1 MGVDI
6 SGKVKFELVS
16 PEKILVS
23 EDVDMVVVPGTEGYF
38 GVLPGHAPFISSIR
52 PGTIDV
58 YEGKTIAERIFVAG
72 GFAEVTN
79 KRCTVLADEA
89 IRVGALDRTVVEAQ
103 LAEAK
108 AQLAGLQ
115 ASDEPGGVSE
125 AARLHAAQRSV
136 AIAAA
141 KLDALAAAKPE
152 DAARR
157 ADH

>member
-1 MGVDI
+1 MAVNT

-23 EDVDMVVVPGTEGYF
+23 EEVDMVVVPGTEGYF
-38 GVLPGHAPFISSIR
+38 GVLPGHAPLISSIR

-79 KRCTVLADEA
+79 KRCTVLADDA
-89 IRVGALDRTVVEAQ
+89 IRLGAIDRHAVEAQ

-108 AQLAGLQ
+108 SRISALQGAEGETEKAQLR
-115 ASDEPGGVSE
+115 
-125 AARLHAAQRSV
+125 AAERALTVAQ
-136 AIAAA
+136 A
-141 KLDALAAAKPE
+141 KLDALSHGKA
-152 DAARR
+152 

>member
-1 MGVDI
+1 MAVDT

-38 GVLPGHAPFISSIR
+38 GVLPGHAPLISSIR

-58 YEGKTIAERIFVAG
+58 YNGKTIAERIFVAG

-79 KRCTVLADEA
+79 KRCTVLADDA
-89 IRVGALDRTVVEAQ
+89 IRLAAIDRHAVEAELADAKSRISALQGADGEAEKVQ
-103 LAEAK
+103 LRAAER
-108 AQLAGLQ
+108 AQA
-115 ASDEPGGVSE
+115 V
-125 AARLHAAQRSV
+125 AQ
-136 AIAAA
+136 A
-141 KLDALAAAKPE
+141 KLDALSHGKA
-152 DAARR
+152 

>member
-1 MGVDI
+1 MAVDI

-23 EDVDMVVVPGTEGYF
+23 EEVDMVVVPGTEGYF

-58 YEGKTIAERIFVAG
+58 YEGKAIAERIFVAG

-89 IRVGALDRTVVEAQ
+89 IRVGALDRAAIETQLAEFAAQ
-103 LAEAK
+103 LASLKEAE
-108 AQLAGLQ
+108 
-115 ASDEPGGVSE
+115 EPGGGADRSRLR
-125 AARLHAAQRSV
+125 AAERGV
-136 AIAAA
+136 AIATA
-141 KLDALAAAKPE
+141 KLEAIGRL
-152 DAARR
+152 

>member
-1 MGVDI
+1 MAVNT

-23 EDVDMVVVPGTEGYF
+23 EEVDMVVVPGTEGYF
-38 GVLPGHAPFISSIR
+38 GVLPGHAPLISSIR

-89 IRVGALDRTVVEAQ
+89 IRLAAIDRPAVEAE
-103 LAEAK
+103 LADAK
-108 AQLAGLQ
+108 ARISALQ
-115 ASDEPGGVSE
+115 AAEGATE
-125 AARLHAAQRSV
+125 KAQMRAAERAQIV
-136 AIAAA
+136 AQA
-141 KLDALAAAKPE
+141 KLDAISRGKT
-152 DAARR
+152 

>member
-1 MGVDI
+1 MAVDI

-23 EDVDMVVVPGTEGYF
+23 EEVDMVVVPGTEGYF

-58 YEGKTIAERIFVAG
+58 YAGKVIAERIFVAG

-89 IRVGALDRTVVEAQ
+89 VRVGALDRTAIEAQ
-103 LAEAK
+103 LAEFT
-108 AQLAGLQ
+108 AQLAGLKQ
-115 ASDEPGGVSE
+115 AEEPGGGTD
-125 AARLHAAQRSV
+125 RSQLRVAERGV
-136 AIAAA
+136 AIATA
-141 KLDALAAAKPE
+141 KLEAIGRL
-152 DAARR
+152 

>member
-1 MGVDI
+1 MAVNTA
-6 SGKVKFELVS
+6 GKVKFELVS

-38 GVLPGHAPFISSIR
+38 GVLPGHAPLISSIR

-58 YEGKTIAERIFVAG
+58 YEGKVIAERIFVAG

-89 IRVGALDRTVVEAQ
+89 IRLAAIDRPAVEAE

-108 AQLAGLQ
+108 ARISALQ
-115 ASDEPGGVSE
+115 AAEGSTEKAQLR
-125 AARLHAAQRSV
+125 AAERAQIV
-136 AIAAA
+136 AQA
-141 KLDALAAAKPE
+141 KLDAISRGKT
-152 DAARR
+152 

>member
-1 MGVDI
+1 MAVNI

-38 GVLPGHAPFISSIR
+38 GVLPGHAPLISSIR

-89 IRVGALDRTVVEAQ
+89 IRLAAIDRPAVEAE
-103 LAEAK
+103 LADAKARISALQAAEGSTEK
-108 AQLAGLQ
+108 AQLR
-115 ASDEPGGVSE
+115 
-125 AARLHAAQRSV
+125 AAERAQIV
-136 AIAAA
+136 AQA
-141 KLDALAAAKPE
+141 KLDAISRGKA
-152 DAARR
+152 

>member
-1 MGVDI
+1 MAVNI

-38 GVLPGHAPFISSIR
+38 GVLPGHAPLISSIR

-58 YEGKTIAERIFVAG
+58 YNGKTIAERIFVAG

-89 IRVGALDRTVVEAQ
+89 IRLAAIDRPAVEAE

-108 AQLAGLQ
+108 ARISALQ
-115 ASDEPGGVSE
+115 GAE
-125 AARLHAAQRSV
+125 AAAEKAQLRAAERAQAV
-136 AIAAA
+136 AQA
-141 KLDALAAAKPE
+141 KLDAISRGKA
-152 DAARR
+152 

>member
-1 MGVDI
+1 MAVDI

-52 PGTIDV
+52 VGTIDV
-58 YEGKTIAERIFVAG
+58 YVGKTIAERIFVAG

-89 IRVGALDRTVVEAQ
+89 IRIGSLDRAVVEAE

-115 ASDEPGGVSE
+115 TAEAPGGV
-125 AARLHAAQRSV
+125 ADGARLHAAQRGV
-136 AIAAA
+136 AIATA
-141 KLDALAAAKPE
+141 KLEALA
-152 DAARR
+152 RV